1 MEWEFFNAEG
11 AEVLGDTLILLV
23 LTAKYAKGDF

>member
-11 AEVLGDTLILLV
+11 AEVFGDILRLLV
-23 LTAKYAKGDF
+23 LTAKYAKGNF